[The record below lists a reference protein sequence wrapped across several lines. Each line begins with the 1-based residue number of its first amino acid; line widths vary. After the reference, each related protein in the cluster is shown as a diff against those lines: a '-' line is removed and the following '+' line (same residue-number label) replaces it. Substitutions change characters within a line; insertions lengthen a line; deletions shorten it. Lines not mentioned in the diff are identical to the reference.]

1 MNEEKDQM
9 QDQAADA
16 APQPATEQTPAPAP
30 DVAAERVAQLEA
42 EAAKLKDQL
51 LRALAETENT
61 RRRLEQQAEDR
72 GRYAVAAFARDM
84 LGVSDNLRRALTAVP
99 AEEREAN
106 ELIKGLAVGVEM
118 TERELQAAF
127 EKQNIR
133 RIEAL
138 GEKFDPNLHQAMME
152 VEDPTKP
159 SGTVVMVMAEGYTIH
174 DRLLRAAMVAV
185 SRGGPKGQPGEGE
198 QRVDTT
204 V

>member
-30 DVAAERVAQLEA
+30 DVAAERIAQLEA

-72 GRYAVAAFARDM
+72 GRYAVAGFARDM
-84 LGVSDNLRRALTAVP
+84 LGVSDNLRRALSAVP
-99 AEEREAN
+99 AEERETN

-133 RIEAL
+133 PIEAL

-152 VEDPTKP
+152 VEDPSKP

>member
-30 DVAAERVAQLEA
+30 DMAAERVAQLEA

-138 GEKFDPNLHQAMME
+138 GERFDPNLHQAMME
-152 VEDPTKP
+152 VEDPSKP